1 MELRFLCQI
10 LLICHN
16 NTIAKK
22 PSPTTTTTFPKTTT
36 TDAFIESQRAELL
49 ELEKSST
56 LNCNLAK
63 MLKQQLNLNEV
74 Q

>member
-22 PSPTTTTTFPKTTT
+22 PSPTTTTFPKTTT

-49 ELEKSST
+49 ELEKSKHFKLSFGKNVET
-56 LNCNLAK
+56 TI
-63 MLKQQLNLNEV
+63 ES
-74 Q
+74 

>member
-49 ELEKSST
+49 ELEKSKHFKLSFGKNVET
-56 LNCNLAK
+56 TI
-63 MLKQQLNLNEV
+63 ES
-74 Q
+74 